1 MNDSIYALEI
11 AFVNDKYFS
20 EKLDKNLRFSYSSLK
35 IIYSTHTHAA
45 AARVGKV
52 KPHTLPMV
60 NVGLTKIRSK
70 IMRLDNTIYPNIVQS
85 LAHMSV
91 LLVIGLRC
99 KSWQY

>member
-1 MNDSIYALEI
+1 MRAIVSMHSKRVWPI
-11 AFVNDKYFS
+11 VSVHKKCDKNFS

-60 NVGLTKIRSK
+60 NVGLTKTRSK
-70 IMRLDNTIYPNIVQS
+70 IRILVAVIRILVTKSNT
-85 LAHMSV
+85 L
-91 LLVIGLRC
+91 GT
-99 KSWQY
+99 